1 MRRLGNLVLIGVAAA
16 GICGCGSGASTPGG
30 TGGSATGGSATGG
43 TDATGNGGTT
53 GVGTAGSGPAG
64 TAGSS
69 AAGTTGGSAAGRGG
83 TTGAGG
89 SAGTTSGSAGAIAG
103 AGGSANGGRGGGNG
117 ARGGAGGA
125 TGRGGSGGS
134 GGSATGGGAGG
145 ATGTGGATPSSG
157 CGTATTLQNGR
168 ASIDVSGTSREY
180 ILALPSGY
188 DANHPY
194 RLIFG
199 FHWSG
204 GVAMDVASGT
214 IIGGPYYGLQS
225 RSAGSAIFVAPE
237 GLNMGWA
244 NTGGADIAFV
254 KAMVAYFE
262 ANLCI
267 DQARIFSTG
276 FSYGGMMSDEIGTE
290 MGDVFRAIAPMS
302 DACYSGGCKASNNH
316 PIAVWMAHGDNDTVV
331 PLADGM
337 TALNKFLTKNGC
349 GTQTTPVSPSPCVQY
364 QGCMTGY
371 PVTWCEFSGGH
382 MPWSPAPDALWA
394 FFSQF

>member
-1 MRRLGNLVLIGVAAA
+1 MPSPIETR
-16 GICGCGSGASTPGG
+16 
-30 TGGSATGGSATGG
+30 
-43 TDATGNGGTT
+43 
-53 GVGTAGSGPAG
+53 TA
-64 TAGSS
+64 
-69 AAGTTGGSAAGRGG
+69 R
-83 TTGAGG
+83 AGG
-89 SAGTTSGSAGAIAG
+89 D
-103 AGGSANGGRGGGNG
+103 
-117 ARGGAGGA
+117 
-125 TGRGGSGGS
+125 
-134 GGSATGGGAGG
+134 
-145 ATGTGGATPSSG
+145 
-157 CGTATTLQNGR
+157 QN
-168 ASIDVSGTSREY
+168 ASIDVSGTAREY

-204 GVAMDVASGT
+204 GVANDVASGQ

-237 GLNMGWA
+237 GLNKGWA
-244 NTGGADIAFV
+244 NSGGGDIAFV
-254 KAMVAYFE
+254 KAMLAYFE

-267 DQARIFSTG
+267 DQSRIFSTG

-302 DACYSGGCKASNNH
+302 DACYSGGCKATNNH
-316 PIAVWMAHGDNDTVV
+316 PIAVWMAHGDNDQTV

-349 GTQTTPVSPSPCVQY
+349 GTETTPVSPSPCVQY

-371 PVTWCEFSGGH
+371 PVTWCKFSGGH
-382 MPWSPAPDALWA
+382 MPWSPAPDAVWA
-394 FFSQF
+394 FFNQF

>member
-1 MRRLGNLVLIGVAAA
+1 MRSLGNLILIGVTVA
-16 GICGCGSGASTPGG
+16 GLAGCGSGASTPSG
-30 TGGSATGGSATGG
+30 TGGSATGG
-43 TDATGNGGTT
+43 TDATGHGG
-53 GVGTAGSGPAG
+53 
-64 TAGSS
+64 
-69 AAGTTGGSAAGRGG
+69 AAG
-83 TTGAGG
+83 
-89 SAGTTSGSAGAIAG
+89 AGAMAG

-117 ARGGAGGA
+117 ARGGASGA
-125 TGRGGSGGS
+125 AGRGGSGG
-134 GGSATGGGAGG
+134 GATGGGAGG
-145 ATGTGGATPSSG
+145 STGTGGGAPSTG
-157 CGTATTLQNGR
+157 CGTSTSLQNGR
-168 ASIDVSGTSREY
+168 ASIDVSGATREY

-204 GVAMDVASGT
+204 GVANDVASGT

-237 GLNMGWA
+237 GLNKGWA
-244 NTGGADIAFV
+244 NTGGGDIAFV
-254 KAMVAYFE
+254 KAMLAYFE

-267 DQARIFSTG
+267 DQSRIFSTG

-316 PIAVWMAHGDNDTVV
+316 PIAVWMAHGDNDTTV

-349 GTQTTPVSPSPCVQY
+349 GTQTTPVDPSPCVQY

-382 MPWSPAPDALWA
+382 MPWSPAPAAVWT

>member
-1 MRRLGNLVLIGVAAA
+1 MHSLGKLILIGVTAA
-16 GICGCGSGASTPGG
+16 GLFGCSAGAGGTGGTGG
-30 TGGSATGGSATGG
+30 TGGSETGG
-43 TDATGNGGTT
+43 TSGGT
-53 GVGTAGSGPAG
+53 
-64 TAGSS
+64 
-69 AAGTTGGSAAGRGG
+69 AGTTG
-83 TTGAGG
+83 
-89 SAGTTSGSAGAIAG
+89 SAGAMAG
-103 AGGSANGGRGGGNG
+103 TGGGANGGRGGG
-117 ARGGAGGA
+117 AA
-125 TGRGGSGGS
+125 GRGGTGAG
-134 GGSATGGGAGG
+134 ATGGGAAGT
-145 ATGTGGATPSSG
+145 TGTGGGVGPSTG
-157 CGTATTLQNGR
+157 CGTSTSLQSGR

-188 DANHPY
+188 DASHPY

-204 GVAMDVASGT
+204 GVAMDVASGQ

-237 GLNMGWA
+237 GLNKGWA
-244 NTGGADIAFV
+244 NSGGGDIAFV
-254 KAMVAYFE
+254 KAMLAYFE

-267 DQARIFSTG
+267 DQSRIFSTG

-302 DACYSGGCKASNNH
+302 DACYSGGCKATNNH
-316 PIAVWMAHGDNDTVV
+316 PIAVWMAHGDQDQVV

-371 PVTWCEFSGGH
+371 PVTWCQFSGMH
-382 MPWSPAPDALWA
+382 MPWSPAPDAVWA

>member
-1 MRRLGNLVLIGVAAA
+1 MRRLGKLILIGVTAA
-16 GICGCGSGASTPGG
+16 GLSGCASGESTPGG
-30 TGGSATGGSATGG
+30 AGGSATGGA
-43 TDATGNGGTT
+43 DATGHGGVAGSATAGGSGGRVGNT
-53 GVGTAGSGPAG
+53 GVAG
-64 TAGSS
+64 TAG
-69 AAGTTGGSAAGRGG
+69 TTA
-83 TTGAGG
+83 
-89 SAGTTSGSAGAIAG
+89 GSAGAA
-103 AGGSANGGRGGGNG
+103 GSANGRGGGNG

-125 TGRGGSGGS
+125 AARGGSGG
-134 GGSATGGGAGG
+134 GATGSGAGG
-145 ATGTGGATPSSG
+145 STGTGAAGPSAG
-157 CGTATTLQNGR
+157 CGTSTSLQSGR
-168 ASIDVSGTSREY
+168 ASIDVSGTTREY

-204 GVAMDVASGT
+204 GVANDVATGT

-244 NTGGADIAFV
+244 NSGGGDIAFV
-254 KAMVAYFE
+254 KAMLAYFE

-267 DQARIFSTG
+267 DQSRIFSTG

-349 GTQTTPVSPSPCVQY
+349 GTQTTPVNPSPCVQY

-382 MPWSPAPDALWA
+382 MPWSPAPDALWS

>member
-1 MRRLGNLVLIGVAAA
+1 MRRLGTLVLIGVTAA
-16 GICGCGSGASTPGG
+16 GLFGCGSGASTPGG
-30 TGGSATGGSATGG
+30 AGGSATGGSATGG
-43 TDATGNGGTT
+43 T
-53 GVGTAGSGPAG
+53 
-64 TAGSS
+64 
-69 AAGTTGGSAAGRGG
+69 
-83 TTGAGG
+83 GAGG
-89 SAGTTSGSAGAIAG
+89 SGAGGTAGAGAGSAGTSAG
-103 AGGSANGGRGGGNG
+103 AGGSANGGGGGS
-117 ARGGAGGA
+117 
-125 TGRGGSGGS
+125 TG
-134 GGSATGGGAGG
+134 TGGGAP
-145 ATGTGGATPSSG
+145 TTG
-157 CGTATTLQNGR
+157 CGTSTSLQSGR
-168 ASIDVSGTSREY
+168 ASIDVSGTAREY

-204 GVAMDVASGT
+204 GVANDVATGT

-237 GLNMGWA
+237 GLNKGWA
-244 NTGGADIAFV
+244 NTGGGDIAFV
-254 KAMVAYFE
+254 KAMLAYFE

-267 DQARIFSTG
+267 DQSRIFSTG

-316 PIAVWMAHGDNDTVV
+316 PIAVWMAHGDNDMTV

-349 GTQTTPVSPSPCVQY
+349 GTQTTPVNPSPCVQY
-364 QGCMTGY
+364 QGCMAGY

-382 MPWSPAPDALWA
+382 MPWSPAPDALWV

>member
-1 MRRLGNLVLIGVAAA
+1 MTPLIRRAPFVVGVLATIAVAIA
-16 GICGCGSGASTPGG
+16 GCGSSSSGTPGTGGSSGAGEAGRGGSGAGTGGSSASAGTTGTGGSVAG
-30 TGGSATGGSATGG
+30 TGGSAGTLGASGASGSAAGGRGGSGARGGATGRGGSAGGTGG
-43 TDATGNGGTT
+43 
-53 GVGTAGSGPAG
+53 G

-69 AAGTTGGSAAGRGG
+69 AAGS
-83 TTGAGG
+83 
-89 SAGTTSGSAGAIAG
+89 
-103 AGGSANGGRGGGNG
+103 
-117 ARGGAGGA
+117 
-125 TGRGGSGGS
+125 
-134 GGSATGGGAGG
+134 
-145 ATGTGGATPSSG
+145 TGTGGASPSTG
-157 CGTATTLQNGR
+157 CGTSTTLQSGR

-180 ILALPSGY
+180 ILALPSNY
-188 DANHPY
+188 DASHAY

-204 GVAMDVASGT
+204 GVAMDVANGT

-244 NTGGADIAFV
+244 NTGGGDIAFV
-254 KAMVAYFE
+254 KAMLAFFE

-267 DQARIFSTG
+267 DQSRIFSTG

-316 PIAVWMAHGDNDTVV
+316 PIAVWMAHGDSDTVV
-331 PLADGM
+331 PIADGM

-349 GTQTTPVSPSPCVQY
+349 GTQTTPVNPSPCVQY
-364 QGCMTGY
+364 QGCMAGY

-382 MPWSPAPDALWA
+382 MPWSPAPDAVWA

>member
-1 MRRLGNLVLIGVAAA
+1 MRRLGTLVLIGVTAA
-16 GICGCGSGASTPGG
+16 GLFGCGSGASTPGG
-30 TGGSATGGSATGG
+30 AGGSATGGSATGG
-43 TDATGNGGTT
+43 T
-53 GVGTAGSGPAG
+53 
-64 TAGSS
+64 
-69 AAGTTGGSAAGRGG
+69 
-83 TTGAGG
+83 GAGG
-89 SAGTTSGSAGAIAG
+89 SGAGGTAGAGAGSAGTAAG
-103 AGGSANGGRGGGNG
+103 AGGSANGGGGGS
-117 ARGGAGGA
+117 
-125 TGRGGSGGS
+125 TG
-134 GGSATGGGAGG
+134 TGGGAP
-145 ATGTGGATPSSG
+145 TTG
-157 CGTATTLQNGR
+157 CGTSTSLQSGR
-168 ASIDVSGTSREY
+168 ASIDVSGTAREY

-204 GVAMDVASGT
+204 GVANDVATGT

-237 GLNMGWA
+237 GLNKGWA
-244 NTGGADIAFV
+244 NTGGGDIAFV
-254 KAMVAYFE
+254 KAMLAYFE

-267 DQARIFSTG
+267 DQSRIFSTG

-316 PIAVWMAHGDNDTVV
+316 PIAVWMAHGDNDMTV

-349 GTQTTPVSPSPCVQY
+349 GTQTTPVNPSPCVQY
-364 QGCMTGY
+364 QGCMAGY

-382 MPWSPAPDALWA
+382 MPWSPAPDAVWT

>member
-1 MRRLGNLVLIGVAAA
+1 MPRLGKLILIGVTAA
-16 GICGCGSGASTPGG
+16 GLIGCGAGASTPGG
-30 TGGSATGGSATGG
+30 TGGTGGSATGG
-43 TDATGNGGTT
+43 TSGGT
-53 GVGTAGSGPAG
+53 
-64 TAGSS
+64 
-69 AAGTTGGSAAGRGG
+69 AGTTG
-83 TTGAGG
+83 
-89 SAGTTSGSAGAIAG
+89 SAGAMAG
-103 AGGSANGGRGGGNG
+103 TGGGANGGRGGGTG
-117 ARGGAGGA
+117 ARGGAGGG
-125 TGRGGSGGS
+125 TGGTTG
-134 GGSATGGGAGG
+134 TGGGAP
-145 ATGTGGATPSSG
+145 TSG
-157 CGTATTLQNGR
+157 CGTSTSLQSGR
-168 ASIDVSGTSREY
+168 ASIDVSGTAREY

-188 DANHPY
+188 DASHPY

-204 GVAMDVASGT
+204 GVANDVASGQ

-237 GLNMGWA
+237 GLNKGWA
-244 NTGGADIAFV
+244 NTGGGDIAFV
-254 KAMVAYFE
+254 KAMLAYFE

-267 DQARIFSTG
+267 DQSRIFSTG

-302 DACYSGGCKASNNH
+302 DACYSGGCKATNNH
-316 PIAVWMAHGDNDTVV
+316 PIAVWMAHGDNDTTV

-349 GTQTTPVSPSPCVQY
+349 GTETTPVDPSPCVQY

-371 PVTWCEFSGGH
+371 PVTWCKFSGGH
-382 MPWSPAPDALWA
+382 MPWSPAPDAVWA

>member
-1 MRRLGNLVLIGVAAA
+1 M
-16 GICGCGSGASTPGG
+16 
-30 TGGSATGGSATGG
+30 
-43 TDATGNGGTT
+43 
-53 GVGTAGSGPAG
+53 
-64 TAGSS
+64 
-69 AAGTTGGSAAGRGG
+69 
-83 TTGAGG
+83 
-89 SAGTTSGSAGAIAG
+89 AG
-103 AGGSANGGRGGGNG
+103 AGGSANGGRGGGDG

-125 TGRGGSGGS
+125 AGRGGNGG
-134 GGSATGGGAGG
+134 GATGGGAGG
-145 ATGTGGATPSSG
+145 STGTGGGAPTTG
-157 CGTATTLQNGR
+157 CGTSTSLQSGR
-168 ASIDVSGTSREY
+168 ASIDVSGTTREY

-204 GVAMDVASGT
+204 GVANDVATGT

-237 GLNMGWA
+237 GLNKGWA
-244 NTGGADIAFV
+244 NTGGGDIAFV
-254 KAMVAYFE
+254 KAMLAYFE

-267 DQARIFSTG
+267 DQSRIFSTG

-316 PIAVWMAHGDNDTVV
+316 PIAVWMAHGDNDTTV

-349 GTQTTPVSPSPCVQY
+349 GTETTPVSPSPCVQY

-371 PVTWCEFSGGH
+371 PVTWCKFSGGH
-382 MPWSPAPDALWA
+382 MPWSPAPDAVWT

>member
-1 MRRLGNLVLIGVAAA
+1 MPRLGRLILIGVTAA
-16 GICGCGSGASTPGG
+16 GLSGCGAGASTLGG
-30 TGGSATGGSATGG
+30 TGGPATGGSGAT
-43 TDATGNGGTT
+43 AGNGGT
-53 GVGTAGSGPAG
+53 AGAG
-64 TAGSS
+64 TAGT
-69 AAGTTGGSAAGRGG
+69 GTGGGAAGRGG
-83 TTGAGG
+83 AGG
-89 SAGTTSGSAGAIAG
+89 
-103 AGGSANGGRGGGNG
+103 GGG
-117 ARGGAGGA
+117 A
-125 TGRGGSGGS
+125 
-134 GGSATGGGAGG
+134 ATGG
-145 ATGTGGATPSSG
+145 
-157 CGTATTLQNGR
+157 CGTSTSLQSGR
-168 ASIDVSGTSREY
+168 ASIDVSGTTREY

-204 GVAMDVASGT
+204 GVANDVASGQ

-237 GLNMGWA
+237 GLNKGWA
-244 NTGGADIAFV
+244 NTGGGDIAFV
-254 KAMVAYFE
+254 KAMLAYFE

-267 DQARIFSTG
+267 DQSRIFSTG

-302 DACYSGGCKASNNH
+302 DACYSGGCRATNNH
-316 PIAVWMAHGDNDTVV
+316 PIAVWMAHGDNDTTV

-349 GTQTTPVSPSPCVQY
+349 GTETTPVNPSPCVQY

-371 PVTWCEFSGGH
+371 PVTWCKFSGGH
-382 MPWSPAPDALWA
+382 MPWSPAPDAVWT

>member
-1 MRRLGNLVLIGVAAA
+1 MRSRGKLLLIGVTAV
-16 GICGCGSGASTPGG
+16 GLFGCGSGAASSGG
-30 TGGSATGGSATGG
+30 TGGSATGG
-43 TDATGNGGTT
+43 TT
-53 GVGTAGSGPAG
+53 A
-64 TAGSS
+64 
-69 AAGTTGGSAAGRGG
+69 
-83 TTGAGG
+83 
-89 SAGTTSGSAGAIAG
+89 GSAGAMAG
-103 AGGSANGGRGGGNG
+103 AGGSAEGGRGGGNG

-125 TGRGGSGGS
+125 VGRGGN
-134 GGSATGGGAGG
+134 AGG
-145 ATGTGGATPSSG
+145 ATGGGGGSTGTGGGGGPSAG
-157 CGTATTLQNGR
+157 CGKTTSLQSGR
-168 ASIDVSGTSREY
+168 ASIDVSGTAREY

-204 GVAMDVASGT
+204 GVANDVASGQ

-237 GLNMGWA
+237 GLNKGWA
-244 NTGGADIAFV
+244 NSGGGDISFV
-254 KAMVAYFE
+254 KAMLAYFE

-267 DQARIFSTG
+267 DQSRIFSTG

-302 DACYSGGCKASNNH
+302 DACYSGGCKATNNH
-316 PIAVWMAHGDNDTVV
+316 PIAVWMAHGDNDTTV

-349 GTQTTPVSPSPCVQY
+349 GTETTPVNPSPCVQY

-371 PVTWCEFSGGH
+371 PVTWCKFSGGH
-382 MPWSPAPDALWA
+382 MPWSPAPDAVWT

>member
-1 MRRLGNLVLIGVAAA
+1 MHSVGKVILIGVTAA
-16 GICGCGSGASTPGG
+16 GLSGCGSGASTPSG
-30 TGGSATGGSATGG
+30 TGGSAPSGAGGSGTGGS
-43 TDATGNGGTT
+43 DAT
-53 GVGTAGSGPAG
+53 
-64 TAGSS
+64 
-69 AAGTTGGSAAGRGG
+69 AGTTGTGGTAGTAAGSAGA
-83 TTGAGG
+83 TAGAGG
-89 SAGTTSGSAGAIAG
+89 SAGGS
-103 AGGSANGGRGGGNG
+103 
-117 ARGGAGGA
+117 
-125 TGRGGSGGS
+125 
-134 GGSATGGGAGG
+134 
-145 ATGTGGATPSSG
+145 TGTGGATPSTG
-157 CGTATTLQNGR
+157 CGTSTTLQSGR
-168 ASIDVSGTSREY
+168 ASIDVSGTAREY

-188 DANHPY
+188 DASHAY

-204 GVAMDVASGT
+204 GVAMDVASGQ

-237 GLNMGWA
+237 GLNKGWA
-244 NTGGADIAFV
+244 NTGGGDIAFV
-254 KAMVAYFE
+254 KAMLAYFE

-267 DQARIFSTG
+267 DQSRIFSTG

-316 PIAVWMAHGDNDTVV
+316 PIAVWMAHGDNDTTV

-349 GTQTTPVSPSPCVQY
+349 GTQTTPVNPSPCVQY
-364 QGCMTGY
+364 QGCMAGY
-371 PVTWCEFSGGH
+371 PVTWCQFSGGH
-382 MPWSPAPDALWA
+382 MPWSPAPDAVWS

>member
-1 MRRLGNLVLIGVAAA
+1 M
-16 GICGCGSGASTPGG
+16 
-30 TGGSATGGSATGG
+30 
-43 TDATGNGGTT
+43 
-53 GVGTAGSGPAG
+53 
-64 TAGSS
+64 
-69 AAGTTGGSAAGRGG
+69 
-83 TTGAGG
+83 
-89 SAGTTSGSAGAIAG
+89 AG
-103 AGGSANGGRGGGNG
+103 AGGTANGGRGGGNG
-117 ARGGAGGA
+117 PRGGAGGTVSGLA
-125 TGRGGSGGS
+125 GRGG
-134 GGSATGGGAGG
+134 ATGGGGRGGG
-145 ATGTGGATPSSG
+145 AVAGSPGTGGATPSSG

-188 DANHPY
+188 DPNHAY

-204 GVAMDVASGT
+204 GVAMDVASGQ

-237 GLNMGWA
+237 GLNKGWA
-244 NTGGADIAFV
+244 NSGGGDIAFV
-254 KAMVAYFE
+254 KAMLAYFE

-267 DQARIFSTG
+267 DQSRIFSTG

-302 DACYSGGCKASNNH
+302 DACYSGGCKATNNH
-316 PIAVWMAHGDNDTVV
+316 PIAVWMAHGDNDTTV

-349 GTQTTPVSPSPCVQY
+349 GTQTTPVTPSPCVQY
-364 QGCMTGY
+364 QGCMAGY
-371 PVTWCEFSGGH
+371 PVVWCEFSGGH
-382 MPWSPAPDALWA
+382 MPWSPAPDPVWA

>member
-1 MRRLGNLVLIGVAAA
+1 MRKPGTLVLIGVTAA
-16 GICGCGSGASTPGG
+16 GLFGCGSGASTPGG
-30 TGGSATGGSATGG
+30 TGGSATGGS
-43 TDATGNGGTT
+43 
-53 GVGTAGSGPAG
+53 
-64 TAGSS
+64 
-69 AAGTTGGSAAGRGG
+69 
-83 TTGAGG
+83 GAGG
-89 SAGTTSGSAGAIAG
+89 SGAGGTAGAGAGGAGAAAG
-103 AGGSANGGRGGGNG
+103 AGGSANGGRGGSNG

-125 TGRGGSGGS
+125 GGRGGRGGS
-134 GGSATGGGAGG
+134 GGSATGGGGG
-145 ATGTGGATPSSG
+145 STGTGGGAPTTG
-157 CGTATTLQNGR
+157 CGTSTSLQSGR
-168 ASIDVSGTSREY
+168 ASIDVSGTAREY

-204 GVAMDVASGT
+204 GVANDVATGS

-237 GLNMGWA
+237 GLNKGWA
-244 NTGGADIAFV
+244 NTGGGDIAFV
-254 KAMVAYFE
+254 KAMLAYFE

-267 DQARIFSTG
+267 DQSRIFSTG

-316 PIAVWMAHGDNDTVV
+316 PIAVWMAHGDNDTTV

-349 GTQTTPVSPSPCVQY
+349 GTQTTPVTPSPCVQY
-364 QGCMTGY
+364 QGCMAGY

-382 MPWSPAPDALWA
+382 MPWSPAPDAVWA

>member
-1 MRRLGNLVLIGVAAA
+1 MRSLGKLILIGVTA
-16 GICGCGSGASTPGG
+16 GWLSGCSAGGTSPGG

-43 TDATGNGGTT
+43 
-53 GVGTAGSGPAG
+53 S
-64 TAGSS
+64 
-69 AAGTTGGSAAGRGG
+69 TTGGSATGG
-83 TTGAGG
+83 AATGG
-89 SAGTTSGSAGAIAG
+89 SATGGTTSGTATGGTTAGSGG
-103 AGGSANGGRGGGNG
+103 ATTATGGSGNGGRGGGTG
-117 ARGGAGGA
+117 ARGGGGRVG
-125 TGRGGSGGS
+125 T
-134 GGSATGGGAGG
+134 GGSATGGSTTGGSGGSTGGGGAG
-145 ATGTGGATPSSG
+145 PSAG
-157 CGTATTLQNGR
+157 CGKTTTLQNGR
-168 ASIDVSGTSREY
+168 ASLDVSGTMREY

-214 IIGGPYYGLQS
+214 IIGGPYYGLLS

-237 GLNMGWA
+237 GISKGWA
-244 NTGGADIAFV
+244 NSGGADIAFV

-267 DQARIFSTG
+267 DQSRIFSLG

-302 DACYSGGCKASNNH
+302 DACYSGGCKATNNH

-349 GTQTTPVSPSPCVQY
+349 GTQTTPVTPSPCVQY
-364 QGCMTGY
+364 QDCMPGY
-371 PVTWCEFSGGH
+371 PVVWCKFSGGH
-382 MPWSPAPDALWA
+382 MPWSPSPDPVWA

>member
-1 MRRLGNLVLIGVAAA
+1 MRSLGKLILIGVT
-16 GICGCGSGASTPGG
+16 GGWLSGCGSGASTPGG
-30 TGGSATGGSATGG
+30 TGGSAIGG
-43 TDATGNGGTT
+43 T
-53 GVGTAGSGPAG
+53 
-64 TAGSS
+64 
-69 AAGTTGGSAAGRGG
+69 AA
-83 TTGAGG
+83 
-89 SAGTTSGSAGAIAG
+89 GSAGAMAG
-103 AGGSANGGRGGGNG
+103 AGGSANGGRGGDNG
-117 ARGGAGGA
+117 ARGGADGA
-125 TGRGGSGGS
+125 AGRGGSGP
-134 GGSATGGGAGG
+134 
-145 ATGTGGATPSSG
+145 TGTGGGPSTG
-157 CGTATTLQNGR
+157 CGTSTSLPSGR

-204 GVAMDVASGT
+204 GVANDVASGQ

-237 GLNMGWA
+237 GLNKGWA
-244 NTGGADIAFV
+244 NSGGGDIAFV
-254 KAMVAYFE
+254 KAMLAYFE

-267 DQARIFSTG
+267 DQSRIFSTG

-302 DACYSGGCKASNNH
+302 DACYSGGCKATNNH
-316 PIAVWMAHGDNDTVV
+316 PIAVWMAHGDNDTTV

-349 GTQTTPVSPSPCVQY
+349 GTETTPVNPSPCVQY

-371 PVTWCEFSGGH
+371 PVTWCKFSGGH
-382 MPWSPAPDALWA
+382 MPWSPAPDAVWT

>member
-1 MRRLGNLVLIGVAAA
+1 MRSLGKLIIIGVTA
-16 GICGCGSGASTPGG
+16 GWLSGCGSGASTPSG
-30 TGGSATGGSATGG
+30 TGGSATGG
-43 TDATGNGGTT
+43 TT
-53 GVGTAGSGPAG
+53 A
-64 TAGSS
+64 
-69 AAGTTGGSAAGRGG
+69 
-83 TTGAGG
+83 
-89 SAGTTSGSAGAIAG
+89 GSAGARPARVEARTAVAGVATSRAAGPAARPGAAG
-103 AGGSANGGRGGGNG
+103 A
-117 ARGGAGGA
+117 AR
-125 TGRGGSGGS
+125 R
-134 GGSATGGGAGG
+134 TGGGAAGSM
-145 ATGTGGATPSSG
+145 GTGGGAPTTG
-157 CGTATTLQNGR
+157 CGTSTSLQSGR
-168 ASIDVSGTSREY
+168 ASIDVSGTAREY

-204 GVAMDVASGT
+204 GVANDVATGQ

-237 GLNMGWA
+237 GLNKGWA
-244 NTGGADIAFV
+244 NSGGGDIAFV
-254 KAMVAYFE
+254 KAMLAYFE

-267 DQARIFSTG
+267 DQSRIFSTG

-316 PIAVWMAHGDNDTVV
+316 PIAVWMAHGDNDTTV

-349 GTQTTPVSPSPCVQY
+349 GTDTTPVSPSPCVQY

-371 PVTWCEFSGGH
+371 PVTWCKFSGGH
-382 MPWSPAPDALWA
+382 MPWSPSSDAVWT

>member
-1 MRRLGNLVLIGVAAA
+1 MPRLGRLILIGVTAA
-16 GICGCGSGASTPGG
+16 GLSGCGAGASTLGG
-30 TGGSATGGSATGG
+30 TGGPATGGSGAT
-43 TDATGNGGTT
+43 AGNGGT
-53 GVGTAGSGPAG
+53 AGAG
-64 TAGSS
+64 TAGT
-69 AAGTTGGSAAGRGG
+69 GTGGGAAGRGG
-83 TTGAGG
+83 AGG
-89 SAGTTSGSAGAIAG
+89 
-103 AGGSANGGRGGGNG
+103 
-117 ARGGAGGA
+117 
-125 TGRGGSGGS
+125 
-134 GGSATGGGAGG
+134 GGGA
-145 ATGTGGATPSSG
+145 ATSG
-157 CGTATTLQNGR
+157 CGTSTSLQSGR
-168 ASIDVSGTSREY
+168 ASIDVSGTTREY

-204 GVAMDVASGT
+204 GVANDVASGQ

-237 GLNMGWA
+237 GLNKGWA
-244 NTGGADIAFV
+244 NTGGGDIAFV
-254 KAMVAYFE
+254 KAMLAYFE

-267 DQARIFSTG
+267 DQSRIFSTG

-316 PIAVWMAHGDNDTVV
+316 PIAVWMAHGDNDMTV

-349 GTQTTPVSPSPCVQY
+349 GTQTTPVNPSPCVQY
-364 QGCMTGY
+364 QGCMAGY
-371 PVTWCEFSGGH
+371 PVTWCQFSGGH
-382 MPWSPAPDALWA
+382 MPWSPAPDAVWA

>member
-1 MRRLGNLVLIGVAAA
+1 MRRLGRLVVIGVAAV
-16 GICGCGSGASTPGG
+16 CFFGCGSGASTPGG
-30 TGGSATGGSATGG
+30 TGGATTGG
-43 TDATGNGGTT
+43 
-53 GVGTAGSGPAG
+53 AG
-64 TAGSS
+64 TAGD
-69 AAGTTGGSAAGRGG
+69 AGTAGGAGTSGSTSTGTAGGGAAGRGG
-83 TTGAGG
+83 STGTGG
-89 SAGTTSGSAGAIAG
+89 I
-103 AGGSANGGRGGGNG
+103 ANGGRGGGNG
-117 ARGGAGGA
+117 PRGGAGGTA
-125 TGRGGSGGS
+125 SGGAGRGGSGGD
-134 GGSATGGGAGG
+134 ATGGAAGG
-145 ATGTGGATPSSG
+145 STGTGAATPSSG
-157 CGTATTLQNGR
+157 CGTSTTLQNGR

-188 DANHPY
+188 DANHAY

-204 GVAMDVASGT
+204 GVANDVATGQ

-237 GLNMGWA
+237 GLNKGWA
-244 NTGGADIAFV
+244 NSGGGDIAFV
-254 KAMVAYFE
+254 KAMLAYFE

-267 DQARIFSTG
+267 DQSRIFSTG

-302 DACYSGGCKASNNH
+302 DACYSGGCKATNNH
-316 PIAVWMAHGDNDTVV
+316 PIAVWMAHGDNDTTV

-364 QGCMTGY
+364 QGCMAGY

-382 MPWSPAPDALWA
+382 MPWSPAPDAVWA

>member
-1 MRRLGNLVLIGVAAA
+1 MHSLGKLILIGVTAA
-16 GICGCGSGASTPGG
+16 GLFGCSAGAGGTGGTGG
-30 TGGSATGGSATGG
+30 TGGSETGG
-43 TDATGNGGTT
+43 TSGGT
-53 GVGTAGSGPAG
+53 
-64 TAGSS
+64 
-69 AAGTTGGSAAGRGG
+69 AGTTG
-83 TTGAGG
+83 
-89 SAGTTSGSAGAIAG
+89 SAGAMAG
-103 AGGSANGGRGGGNG
+103 TGGGANGGRGGGTG
-117 ARGGAGGA
+117 ARGGTGGA
-125 TGRGGSGGS
+125 
-134 GGSATGGGAGG
+134 AGT
-145 ATGTGGATPSSG
+145 TGTGGGVGPSTG
-157 CGTATTLQNGR
+157 CGTSTSLQSGR
-168 ASIDVSGTSREY
+168 ASIDVSGTTREY

-204 GVAMDVASGT
+204 GVANDVASGQ

-237 GLNMGWA
+237 GLNKGWA
-244 NTGGADIAFV
+244 NSGGGDIAFV
-254 KAMVAYFE
+254 KAMLAYFE

-267 DQARIFSTG
+267 DQSRIFSTG

-302 DACYSGGCKASNNH
+302 DACYSGGCRASNNH
-316 PIAVWMAHGDNDTVV
+316 PIAVWMAHGDNDQTV

-382 MPWSPAPDALWA
+382 MPWSPAPDAVWT